1 MSYIRPSQ
9 TKSDPIR
16 VLIADNHPLYRQGI
30 EQALSLDSRI
40 EVIGEVADGYETI
53 ELVQKL
59 HPTVLILDIN
69 LSGISG
75 LEVINRL
82 NNMKKGSQS
91 RIQIPRVLVLTAHCD
106 HYHVTSMIKAGAKGY
121 LSKQESAEEILN
133 GVVRVARGL
142 VTTSDEVTEIIIK
155 NGDFQTALTSRELQ
169 VLKLV
174 AHGEENQ
181 TIAET
186 LVIKTST
193 VKNYV
198 SNIYQKLE
206 IRTRAKAV
214 AWAWQN
220 GIMASA

>member
-1 MSYIRPSQ
+1 MSSSRFSQ
-9 TKSDPIR
+9 ATYYPIR
-16 VLIADNHPLYRQGI
+16 VLIADNHPLYRQAI
-30 EQALSLDSRI
+30 ERTLSLDSRI

-53 ELVQKL
+53 EWVQKL

-82 NNMKKGSQS
+82 NDMSKS
-91 RIQIPRVLVLTAHCD
+91 RIQIPRVLVLSAHCD
-106 HYHVTSMIKAGAKGY
+106 GYHVTSMMKAGAKGY
-121 LSKQESAEEILN
+121 LTKQESGEEILN
-133 GVVRVARGL
+133 GVLRVAQGL
-142 VTTSDEVTEIIIK
+142 RVMSDQALEK
-155 NGDFQTALTSRELQ
+155 LNLSLQSDMGLTSRELE
-169 VLKLV
+169 VLKLI
-174 AHGEENQ
+174 ADGQENQ
-181 TIAET
+181 TIANT

-206 IRTRAKAV
+206 IRTRAKVV

-220 GIMASA
+220 GIMVSA